1 MKDNYL
7 TLKDKKGNKKEYR
20 ILLNIEDTTNDVNYV
35 VYTDERKNSDGSVK
49 CYASTYILSDKGNMT
64 KFKPVE
70 MKEEFEFIEKIFN
83 SLEGKKDEKE
93 SI

>member
-70 MKEEFEFIEKIFN
+70 MKEEFEFIETNLNK
-83 SLEGKKDEKE
+83 LKE
-93 SI
+93 